1 MAIIPTWNK
10 EESNPSQVK
19 PGDFASPGFLVLWYC
34 AKNKEAKKKTQ
45 GVNTCSSKTL
55 WGGECLMICYY
66 DVLTDLGHCFRSA
79 IGSLLLPLLSC
90 GYILSDVLRHRSCP
104 YSRWH
109 KLIYGL
115 CLPVIFHRFPL
126 VLGCFCWFTPR
137 YPLPIHHA
145 RSLAYLTVV
154 VCPSLFSS
162 YTGTVLMRSVNST
175 FSFPF

>member
-137 YPLPIHHA
+137 YPLPVSQLNRCCSYHPFRSAHA
-145 RSLAYLTVV
+145 SAVRLRLS
-154 VCPSLFSS
+154 CQH
-162 YTGTVLMRSVNST
+162 
-175 FSFPF
+175 